1 MSKISNLRILFALL
15 IASYLSGAC
24 TKIDTQPGVVINTG
38 EESLS
43 VINQTITATSG
54 SLLGYDV
61 DMDNTY
67 AIAGDPFHNDLFAL
81 HRGKAII
88 YSRTASGTTWTE
100 RATIK
105 NPVGKYND
113 NFGIHVTIRGN
124 YAASCTNDS
133 IYVFKRILGD
143 NWVQQAA
150 LYPKNL
156 SADSLSVSD
165 IDIYGDFL
173 IVGHGSRKVN
183 GKIHSGCVY
192 FFKKT
197 NDKWAY
203 HSTEFSPNNSAYDR
217 FGCSVSIYGNFAV
230 IGSRGDLDG
239 NHGGKAYAY
248 INFLNNW
255 NMQKDLTAPDV
266 QYMDNYGGSV
276 ELRGDYA
283 IIGASQ
289 VSKSETSPGDN
300 ETGSAYIFKRSGAD
314 WTQQAKIVSS
324 DFQPHGYFG
333 ASVQINDNYALVGG
347 DFTHDGAIY
356 TFSRSGTNWNFLR
369 KDMSSVSSANNF
381 GHHLAMDSTR
391 HYLAADYGFISF
403 GTHY

>member
-15 IASYLSGAC
+15 ITASLPAAC
-24 TKIDTQPGVVINTG
+24 TKVDTEPGVVFNTG
-38 EESLS
+38 EETLNI
-43 VINQTITATSG
+43 INQTITGTSG
-54 SLLGYDV
+54 GLLGYDV
-61 DMDNTY
+61 AMDNTY

-88 YSRTASGTTWTE
+88 YSRSATGTTWTE

-105 NPVGKYND
+105 NPVGRYND

-143 NWVQQAA
+143 NWVLQAA

-156 SADSLSVSD
+156 SADSLAVSD
-165 IDIYGDFL
+165 MDIYGDYL
-173 IVGHGSRKVN
+173 VVGHGSRRVN
-183 GKIHSGCVY
+183 GKFSVGCVY

-203 HSTEFSPNNSAYDR
+203 HSTEFSPNGEEYDR
-217 FGCSVSIYGNFAV
+217 FGCAVSMYGNFTV
-230 IGSRGDLDG
+230 IGSRGEKG
-239 NHGGKAYAY
+239 GSHGGKAYAY
-248 INFLNNW
+248 INVFDNW
-255 NMQKDLTAPDV
+255 NLQRTLVPNDIQEL
-266 QYMDNYGGSV
+266 DNYGGSV
-276 ELRGDYA
+276 DLRGQYA

-289 VSKSETSPGDN
+289 QVMYGDN
-300 ETGSAYIFKRSGAD
+300 KGKAYIFKREGAE
-314 WTQQAKIVSS
+314 WIQQARILSS
-324 DFQPHGYFG
+324 DNALYGHFG
-333 ASVQINDNYALVGG
+333 ASVSINDNYALVGG
-347 DFTHDGAIY
+347 DLTHDGAIY

-381 GHHLAMDSTR
+381 GHHIAMDSTR
-391 HYLAADYGFISF
+391 HYVAADYGFISF